1 MNFQRKMVKAKQK
14 MQFRADDLKKYAEQ
28 RAEALE
34 EIKKLTKEVEEQQRA
49 FTEEENQKFD
59 ELEKRIKEI
68 DAAMEKIESVRAM
81 GMTQTGSGTGESKE
95 ELQERAFEAYIRGK
109 LDERADTNL
118 TFGDNGAIIPQTI
131 AQKILKKVYD
141 ICPIYQKATKY
152 NARGTLTIPY
162 YDESTGS
169 ITMAFSDEFKSLE
182 SNNGKYLNITL
193 NGFLA
198 GALSKISK
206 SLINNSQFD
215 VVSEVVTNMAFSIA
229 RFIENNLL
237 NGTEGKV
244 DGLSK
249 MKQIKVAASSTEVTM
264 DELIEL
270 KDMVKDVFQNG
281 AVWIMNTATRTAI
294 RKMKDDTGRYL
305 MQDDV
310 TSAFGTTLLGKPVY
324 VSDNM
329 SGMETGK
336 RAIIYGDLSGLA
348 VKLSEDANIQVLH
361 EKYAD
366 EHAVGVI
373 AWMEFDA
380 KVENEQKLAALKMA

>member
-1 MNFQRKMVKAKQK
+1 MNRQRKKVKPHKNLQL
-14 MQFRADDLKKYAEQ
+14 RADDLKKYAEQ

-34 EIKKLTKEVEEQQRA
+34 EIKELTQKIEEQQRA

-68 DAAMEKIESVRAM
+68 DAAMEKIESVRTM
-81 GMTQTGSGTGESKE
+81 GMTQIGSGAGESKE

-193 NGFLA
+193 SGFLA

-215 VVSEVVTNMAFSIA
+215 VVSEVITNMAFSIA

-249 MKQIKVAASSTEVTM
+249 MKQIKVATSSTEVTM

-270 KDMVKDVFQNG
+270 KDMVKDVFQNDC
-281 AVWIMNTATRTAI
+281 VWIMNTPTRTAI

-305 MQDDV
+305 MQDDI

-329 SGMETGK
+329 PGMETGK